1 MIPEL
6 KTTDPTIETVE
17 KEVIPTLR
25 FPTED
30 VLTDKAE
37 IQRRRHDAERAATLG
52 NAYHGKL
59 DIYFQTADGSVKRV
73 YTTVWATHEEYLT
86 LKSGISLPLR
96 AVLSFDFY

>member
-17 KEVIPTLR
+17 KEVIPNLR
-25 FPTED
+25 FSTED